1 MSRLKA
7 EQSIIQEQ
15 MTRDRVTVERLE
27 TLLDQARQESINAQA
42 TNQELQNEISRLK
55 QKVSEL
61 QNKLYASYYIILFYY
76 FCITFKSTFSFTD
89 PQNLQSL
96 GSIRIKRQNI
106 VNRSVSSVDRSPMKD
121 LIVREKKNRVA
132 GILLRSLKMLT
143 LIFSPSRILSSIVY
157 CDRFQI

>member
-1 MSRLKA
+1 
-7 EQSIIQEQ
+7 

-61 QNKLYASYYIILFYY
+61 QNKLYASHYITLFYY
-76 FCITFKSTFSFTD
+76 FYIIFKFTFTFTD
-89 PQNLQSL
+89 PQNPQSL
-96 GSIRIKRQNI
+96 DNIRIKRRNI
-106 VNRSVSSVDRSPMKD
+106 VNRSVSSVDRLPMRD
-121 LIVREKKNRVA
+121 LIVRERKNRVA
-132 GILLRSLKMLT
+132 GILSRSLKM